1 MRTLLFILPFLFS
14 HVFAQV
20 VFEADFDEA
29 LAKAKASNKLLF
41 VEYYNPNCP
50 VCMALEPFFEEKEM
64 ADFYNKHFVNYKMN
78 SFEMSESEQ
87 EFINAAGLKFK
98 SVPFFLFF
106 DGEGNFV
113 HHSGT
118 QKDLDYLVGIGRS
131 ALNSFTRS
139 SGLAKKYEEGDRT
152 VRTLY
157 AYCTLLHLFEED
169 SLIRVVSN
177 DLYEAFDKNEL
188 ATKKSYMITKKC
200 VNHAENGFFQF
211 WIERMELM
219 KEVGGC
225 EHGEHKEIMQYILTS
240 SLQNDQFED
249 LSQLEKLKSYVIKSG
264 LSDNPDAYLWRQEAR
279 LLVESDKER
288 EAFNLIMKIADEGR
302 KNVAAVLYPI
312 EQGFAILTQ
321 PSHWK
326 GLNLKLDQLN
336 VGNVSAREKIK
347 WNYLKFLFHEKM
359 SDDEKME
366 SHRNAI
372 ESIAKEEGFSSEE
385 VNKFLKREVL
395 K

>member
-1 MRTLLFILPFLFS
+1 MRFILFLLPFLFS
-14 HVFAQV
+14 QVIAQV
-20 VFEADFDEA
+20 VFESNFEKA
-29 LAKAKASNKLLF
+29 LEKAQASNKLLF
-41 VEYYNPNCP
+41 IEYYNPNCP

-64 ADFYNKHFVNYKMN
+64 ADFYNKHFINYKMN

-87 EFINAAGLKFK
+87 KFINAAGLKFK

-106 DGEGNFV
+106 DGEGDFV
-113 HHSGT
+113 HHSST
-118 QKDLDYLVGIGRS
+118 QKDLNYLIGIGRS

-152 VRTLY
+152 IKTLY

-169 SLIRVVSN
+169 SLIRIVSN
-177 DLYEAFDKNEL
+177 DLFDVFDKNEL
-188 ATKKSYMITKKC
+188 ASKKSYMITKKC
-200 VNHAENGFFQF
+200 INHPENGFFKF

-225 EHGEHKEIMQYILTS
+225 EHGEHKEIMQYILINA
-240 SLQNDQFED
+240 LQKDEFDD
-249 LSQLEKLKSYVIKSG
+249 LSQLQLLKSYVIKSE

-279 LLVESDKER
+279 LLAENGKET

-302 KNVAAVLYPI
+302 KNVAAVMYPI
-312 EQGFAILTQ
+312 EQGFAILKHS
-321 PSHWK
+321 SHWK
-326 GLNLKLDQLN
+326 GLNMKLDQLSID
-336 VGNVSAREKIK
+336 NVSAREQIK
-347 WNYLKFLFHEKM
+347 WNYLKFLFYEKM
-359 SDDEKME
+359 DDVEKME
-366 SHRNAI
+366 IHIKAI
-372 ESIAKEEGFSSEE
+372 QSIAKEEGFPIVE